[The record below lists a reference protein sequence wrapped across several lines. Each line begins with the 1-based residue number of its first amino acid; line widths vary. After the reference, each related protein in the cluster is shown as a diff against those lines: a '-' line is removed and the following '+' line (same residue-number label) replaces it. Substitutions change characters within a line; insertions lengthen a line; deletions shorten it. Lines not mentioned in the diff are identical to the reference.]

1 MAHNFKINIHPTI
14 DNLYIRLM
22 GDFDGSSAF
31 ELINAIKGNLK
42 NSKYVKIDTR
52 KLKKVYPFGQ
62 EVFNQNW
69 SNVKDMQIEIEFVG
83 PNALQ
88 IPQPDDNL
96 MTAEQP

>member
-14 DNLYIRLM
+14 DNLYIRLV
-22 GDFDGSSAF
+22 GDFD
-31 ELINAIKGNLK
+31 
-42 NSKYVKIDTR
+42 
-52 KLKKVYPFGQ
+52 
-62 EVFNQNW
+62 
-69 SNVKDMQIEIEFVG
+69 G